1 MSITTETNRT
11 AELTTDGAET
21 DFDFSLLIHDES
33 ELQVLYKVTDGSYSQ
48 LTLNTDY
55 GVVFTE
61 YGGTVST
68 NGYIAPLAAGT
79 LLIIRHIAL
88 TQQTNWL
95 YNDNHSGTQ
104 HQDDFDRSV
113 MRDLQMQ
120 EELDRCPKFLLSSST
135 TGIGFPEPDANQ
147 IIGWNA
153 AGTNLTN
160 ISPAALAVLIAE
172 DIIAGEVPTELT
184 DLTDVTIDVPVAGN
198 VLRYD
203 GGQWTNYPDNNYLP
217 AQTIGIADNNLLE
230 VDGTPNS
237 GEYARFTANGLEGRT
252 EGEFKGDYSVQTQG
266 DVLDDLN
273 ALGAVAADS
282 EFLVG
287 RGAGVFAWEKDNV
300 ARTSL
305 GLGTGDSPTFDDITM
320 QGHLFTLGDATDTEI
335 QLSFLSDVVGK
346 KFTWNKTDGFE
357 FDDEL
362 TLVGAG
368 ADLEVGGSAT
378 VTGNLLAANLTS
390 TTGILTLIGAGAQ
403 VNYENFLAIQG
414 TAATQIITFD
424 STAHANLWATTLTST
439 TTALSTAGILALS
452 ATGGI
457 QLNSDVGVAGDS
469 DLLQLAVDT
478 LRVNGAVGIRIAPTY
493 PLHVPWISGDAV
505 STAFFG
511 SSNVNNN
518 QIAIQ
523 GRSYSNRGV
532 EGISTTQPGVYGASI
547 LGIGISGVGGGGA
560 NALGGQFDYYSATDN
575 NTLKEVVRIRRY
587 TTHASDG
594 ANGIGGSINFQIEND
609 NNQLELSGRFGCLLT
624 DVTDGAEKSSFVCYT
639 RNQAGDGLIER
650 MRLDHVGNLVLNK
663 TSGIGIKVDTATP
676 TFGWRD
682 LLGEISIKTIGAND
696 PDYNDYA
703 ATGIHRYQFKNTTMT
718 EVYDDYHIP
727 HDYVPGSDVHVH
739 IHWSQ
744 TTIDT
749 GGAASA
755 PGVAKWYFDANYSKG
770 HDRGAFPANI
780 VTVSVTQTAS
790 GTIRQHMIAEVQLST
805 SGQIGGQDIE
815 PDGVITVRAY
825 RDAADAADT
834 LDQRP
839 WVHHVD
845 VHYQSTNIAT
855 KAKVPDF
862 YT

>member
-1 MSITTETNRT
+1 MSITTEINRT

-68 NGYIAPLAAGT
+68 DGYIAPLAAGT
-79 LLIIRHIAL
+79 LLIIRHIEL

-184 DLTDVTIDVPVAGN
+184 DLTDVTIDTPVAGN

-287 RGAGVFAWEKDNV
+287 RGAGAFAWEKDNV

-305 GLGTGDSPTFDDITM
+305 GLGTGDSPSFTDVTLSGDMLTLGDDTDKLLTLNFTGIAGQKKLTWQAAPGFTFDDEVNIT
-320 QGHLFTLGDATDTEI
+320 
-335 QLSFLSDVVGK
+335 
-346 KFTWNKTDGFE
+346 
-357 FDDEL
+357 
-362 TLVGAG
+362 GAG
-368 ADLEVGGSAT
+368 GSLT
-378 VTGNLLAANLTS
+378 VAQNISGANLTS

-403 VNYENFLAIQG
+403 INYENFLAIQG

-424 STAHANLWATTLTST
+424 STAHANLLGLTLTST

-452 ATGGI
+452 ATNGI
-457 QLNSDVGVAGDS
+457 QLNSD
-469 DLLQLAVDT
+469 
-478 LRVNGAVGIRIAPTY
+478 VGIRIAPTY

-505 STAFFG
+505 STAYFG
-511 SSNVNNN
+511 SSNASNN
-518 QIAIQ
+518 QVAVHGQ
-523 GRSYSNRGV
+523 SYSLYGIRGDS
-532 EGISTTQPGVYGASI
+532 IAAAGVYGTSAANVGVI
-547 LGIGISGVGGGGA
+547 GIGAGGA
-560 NALGGQFDYYSATDN
+560 NARGGEFDYYSATDN

-587 TTHASDG
+587 TTHASNG
-594 ANGIGGSINFQIEND
+594 ANGIGGSINFRIEND
-609 NNQLELSGRFGCLLT
+609 NNQTELSARIGALLT
-624 DVTDGAEKSSFVCYT
+624 DVTDGAEKSSLVWYT
-639 RNQAGDGLIER
+639 RDVTTSEK
-650 MRLDHVGNLVLNK
+650 MRLDYSGNL
-663 TSGIGIKVDTATP
+663 GIGTAVP
-676 TFGWRD
+676 VS
-682 LLGEISIKTIGAND
+682 LLDADGPINLAIQTV
-696 PDYNDYA
+696 
-703 ATGIHRYQFKNTTMT
+703 TGNTTLDET
-718 EVYDDYHIP
+718 HSTVLVNASGNVIITLP
-727 HDYVPGSDVHVH
+727 
-739 IHWSQ
+739 
-744 TTIDT
+744 T
-749 GGAASA
+749 AASA
-755 PGVAKWYFDANYSKG
+755 YNSTDDTGRIYTVKKIDADANT
-770 HDRGAFPANI
+770 
-780 VTVSVTQTAS
+780 VTIDADGSEQIEFADNAVLTKQGESITFQTN
-790 GTIRQHMIAEVQLST
+790 GTAWLIL
-805 SGQIGGQDIE
+805 
-815 PDGVITVRAY
+815 
-825 RDAADAADT
+825 
-834 LDQRP
+834 
-839 WVHHVD
+839 
-845 VHYQSTNIAT
+845 
-855 KAKVPDF
+855 
-862 YT
+862 